1 MGAVWRA
8 ASRKWPLS
16 RAANCSGSF
25 VARGLNRL
33 AAKSLIW
40 PHILVKLT
48 GAERPRGRYGTHA
61 RFTVA
66 ERAMDKCLHLQR
78 CAVRYGGRIGYE
90 LSVLVCH
97 SLAQGSCCTRR
108 IGGKILLCAF
118 PLAAHLQ

>member
-48 GAERPRGRYGTHA
+48 GAERPRGRYGTNACICKDAPADMVLALGSHY
-61 RFTVA
+61 
-66 ERAMDKCLHLQR
+66 QR
-78 CAVRYGGRIGYE
+78 LYVIPSLKVVVVR
-90 LSVLVCH
+90 
-97 SLAQGSCCTRR
+97 QGSEAKFSDAHFLR
-108 IGGKILLCAF
+108 LL
-118 PLAAHLQ
+118 LGHL

>member
-8 ASRKWPLS
+8 ASRTWPLS

-33 AAKSLIW
+33 AGKSLIW

-48 GAERPRGRYGTHA
+48 GAERPRGRYGANA

-78 CAVRYGGRIGYE
+78 CAVRYGGGIG
-90 LSVLVCH
+90 LATSAFVCVFIAE
-97 SLAQGSCCTRR
+97 S
-108 IGGKILLCAF
+108 
-118 PLAAHLQ
+118 

>member
-48 GAERPRGRYGTHA
+48 GAERSRGRYGTHA

-78 CAVRYGGRIGYE
+78 CAVRYGGRIGFAI
-90 LSVLVCH
+90 SALVCDC
-97 SLAQGSCCTRR
+97 LAQGRCCTPM
-108 IGGKILLCAF
+108 IGCQI
-118 PLAAHLQ
+118 